1 MRCLYLLGPA
11 MLEDLRKTYLAALIE
26 PNNSRNANSA
36 AFALSSASIIF
47 CFCSKVV
54 LANICL
60 LTDRLLGSA
69 LLPTSLSSPSQLRES
84 LPRGTG
90 ILFMTPVDSQV
101 PLFMKVLTF
110 PLKFTVS
117 TTPLSSRRRL
127 GDLFPCP
134 SDSGRGL
141 LLSCAPG
148 VAAGVESSLLDV
160 EFLGCLLVMPPR
172 IFLISMTSCT
182 PSAGLGFFSLM

>member
-1 MRCLYLLGPA
+1 M
-11 MLEDLRKTYLAALIE
+11 AALID

-47 CFCSKVV
+47 CFCSNVV

-60 LTDRLLGSA
+60 LTDRLLASA
-69 LLPTSLSSPSQLRES
+69 LLPPSRSSPSQLRES
-84 LPRGTG
+84 LLRGTG

-101 PLFMKVLTF
+101 PLFMNMLGF
-110 PLKFTVS
+110 PLKLTLS
-117 TTPLSSRRRL
+117 ITPLSSRRKL

-160 EFLGCLLVMPPR
+160 EFLGCLLVIPPL
-172 IFLISMTSCT
+172 IFLISTTSWS
-182 PSAGLGFFSLM
+182 PSAGLGFFSFM